1 MSVQYA
7 QTHRFTVDEFHRM
20 AETGILAPDERVELI
35 NGEIVEMTPMGP
47 RHASRTRA
55 IGRWLDRLL
64 ADEAVVSMQLPVSL
78 GFAEPYPDV
87 SVARWREDLYEE
99 AHPTPA
105 EVLLLVEVADSTV
118 LYDRNEKSAMYAQAG
133 IAEYWVVDLPRDSV
147 AVFRLPES
155 GRYTEV
161 RDYRRGESFVSPG
174 LGGREVRVKDV
185 LGPTGHG

>member
-20 AETGILAPDERVELI
+20 AETGILSPDDRVELI

-55 IGRWLDRLL
+55 IRNWLDRLVGN
-64 ADEAVVSMQLPVSL
+64 EAVVSMQLPVSL

-99 AHPTPA
+99 AHPTP
-105 EVLLLVEVADSTV
+105 EQVLLLVEVADSTI
-118 LYDRNEKSAMYAQAG
+118 LFDRNVKREMYAQAG
-133 IAEYWVVDLPRDSV
+133 IAEYWVVDLPRDAV
-147 AVFRLPES
+147 AVFRSPES
-155 GRYTEV
+155 GRYTET
-161 RDYRRGESFVSPG
+161 RDYRRGESFVSPA
-174 LGGREVRVKDV
+174 LGGREVKVEDV
-185 LGPTGHG
+185 LGPAR